1 VSEGWPDGRPAWAV
15 GTRVVVR
22 RRLADDERKGA
33 DAHTLTDVLGTVV
46 ALDDD
51 GVTLDTR
58 AGVVR
63 VPAGQVVLAKPV
75 PPPPPRRRPRAR
87 GGSGR

>member
-1 VSEGWPDGRPAWAV
+1 MSEGWPDGLPAWPV

-22 RRLADDERKGA
+22 RRLADDERAGA
-33 DAHTLTDVLGTVV
+33 DPHTLTDVLGTVV

-51 GVTLDTR
+51 GVTLETR
-58 AGVVR
+58 TGVVR
-63 VPAGQVVLAKPV
+63 VPASQVVLAKPV
-75 PPPPPRRRPRAR
+75 PPPPPRRRPRAD

>member
-1 VSEGWPDGRPAWAV
+1 MSEGWRDGLPAWPV

-22 RRLADDERKGA
+22 RRLADDERTGGEP
-33 DAHTLTDVLGTVV
+33 HTLTDVLGTVV

-51 GVTLDTR
+51 GVTLATR
-58 AGVVR
+58 AGTVR

-75 PPPPPRRRPRAR
+75 PPPPRRRPRAR
-87 GGSGR
+87 GGSDR